1 MALEWAAM
9 VQHRCRRRLFRLQLD
24 EQRGDRSATLLGGGR
39 MSVQIVM
46 DHSVDSRFESGRPVA
61 GAMERFRRLTGL
73 GL

>member
-9 VQHRCRRRLFRLQLD
+9 VQHRCRRRLFRQQVD
-24 EQRGDRSATLLGGGR
+24 ELRGDRSATLLGGGR

-46 DHSVDSRFESGRPVA
+46 DHSVDSRFEFDPARGRRI
-61 GAMERFRRLTGL
+61 ERFRRLTGL